1 MEADAWLTRNSMQLP
16 AHPGFVQD
24 GRFHRCAYKL
34 DHWYD
39 MIWMDKEIGSP
50 DVPQQPV
57 RFGQLP

>member
-1 MEADAWLTRNSMQLP
+1 MTRNSMQLP